1 MTSDKTLYEQAIA
14 FFQNNPVIAG
24 LILLAVIVTGAA
36 AFTNALKDLQKF
48 IKRILDPSTVAG
60 TLDKPIRLSP
70 EQIKKLLI
78 GKIEQ
83 GKIVIPTLAEEGNE
97 NTWYDAY
104 YFSDGTMLYRRA
116 NAKDAYE
123 WVWYIDKNG
132 NLCRG
137 VAGNCT
143 CRTIESIG
151 DNHYR
156 AVGFKTG
163 TIRYTF
169 STKHG
174 IPDNLK

>member
-1 MTSDKTLYEQAIA
+1 MNSDKTLYEQAIA
-14 FFQNNPVIAG
+14 FLQNNPVIAG
-24 LILLAVIVTGAA
+24 LMLLAVLVTGAA
-36 AFTNALKDLQKF
+36 AFTNALKELEKF
-48 IKRILDPSTVAG
+48 IRNIIGISAVVG

-78 GKIEQ
+78 GKIEE
-83 GKIVIPTLAEEGNE
+83 GKIVIPTLPEEGNE

-104 YFSDGTMLYRRA
+104 YFSDGTMLYRRV

-137 VAGNCT
+137 VSGNCT

-151 DNHYR
+151 ENCYR

-163 TIRYTF
+163 TVRYTF
-169 STKHG
+169 STKRG
-174 IPDNLK
+174 SPDNLK

>member
-1 MTSDKTLYEQAIA
+1 MANDKTLFEQAIA
-14 FFQNNPVIAG
+14 FLQNNPVIAG
-24 LILLAVIVTGAA
+24 LMLVAVIVSGAA
-36 AFTNALKDLQKF
+36 AFTNALKDLK
-48 IKRILDPSTVAG
+48 KILERFLPIFPVVG

-70 EQIKKLLI
+70 QQIKKLLV

-83 GKIVIPTLAEEGNE
+83 GKIAIPTLPEEGNE

-116 NAKDAYE
+116 NAKDAYK

-137 VAGNCT
+137 VSGNCT

-151 DNHYR
+151 ENHYR

-163 TIRYTF
+163 TVRYIF
-169 STKHG
+169 HIKPG
-174 IPDNLK
+174 IPDDLK